1 MNFERYED
9 TIRAVKAKTEEK
21 FSTHCDLRLIHS
33 SITPSVVFAVK
44 IYKPAAPSY
53 LVATTHGWHM
63 SIDANVD
70 YEKPQSPYLLVEVDM
85 RGRAYSTG
93 TPDCN
98 GLELYDVYDAIRFAL
113 KEYKSYLI
121 NEDLIYFEGGSGGGG
136 NALAIAGKFPDLF
149 ASVNAMCPISD
160 YYEWYKTDD
169 ELGEFRDEMDVWI
182 CPNPEKNREAYNSR
196 SGLALL
202 PNLLTSLQICHGTT
216 DIRVPFSLT
225 QLYLD
230 RAKELEKPVKV
241 YSMEG
246 VGTREHFG
254 NITNEQLATMEQV
267 CRDNIANNRAP
278 IELPRK
284 GSFVVGGYLVTKA
297 FTVFLPTLDNVATI
311 YYNIDKKEITC
322 NKSLELQVIW
332 HE

>member
-9 TIRAVKAKTEEK
+9 AIRAVKAKTEEK

-121 NEDLIYFEGGSGGGG
+121 NEDLIYFETVFD
-136 NALAIAGKFPDLF
+136 ALTRAQSFDELDAIRRELVDLGFVKTPKNRKLKPRNIPYLEYEIDGFRVLAGRNNIQNDTLTLKIADRFDIWLHTKDIAGSHVIIF
-149 ASVNAMCPISD
+149 
-160 YYEWYKTDD
+160 T
-169 ELGEFRDEMDVWI
+169 
-182 CPNPEKNREAYNSR
+182 
-196 SGLALL
+196 
-202 PNLLTSLQICHGTT
+202 
-216 DIRVPFSLT
+216 
-225 QLYLD
+225 D
-230 RAKELEKPVKV
+230 RAEVPEEVVVK
-241 YSMEG
+241 
-246 VGTREHFG
+246 
-254 NITNEQLATMEQV
+254 AA
-267 CRDNIANNRAP
+267 NIAAVNSKAANSSGVPVECCLAKFVKKPSGAKPGMVIYTNNRTLYVTPDKASAD
-278 IELPRK
+278 
-284 GSFVVGGYLVTKA
+284 SF
-297 FTVFLPTLDNVATI
+297 I
-311 YYNIDKKEITC
+311 KK
-322 NKSLELQVIW
+322 
-332 HE
+332 

>member
-21 FSTHCDLRLIHS
+21 FSTYCDLRLIRS
-33 SITPSVVFAVK
+33 TITPSVIFAVK
-44 IYKPAAPSY
+44 IYKPVAPSY

-63 SIDANVD
+63 SIDTNVD
-70 YEKPQSPYLLVEVDM
+70 YETPQSPYLLVEVDM

-98 GLELYDVYDAIRFAL
+98 GLELYDVYDAIQFVL
-113 KEYKSYLI
+113 KEYKQHLLS
-121 NEDLIYFEGGSGGGG
+121 EDLLYFEGGSGGGG

-149 ASVNAMCPISD
+149 AAVNAMCPISD
-160 YYEWYKTDD
+160 YCEWYKTDD
-169 ELGEFRDEMDVWI
+169 KLGEFRDEMDAWI
-182 CPNPEKNREAYNSR
+182 CPNPEENREAYDSR
-196 SGLALL
+196 GGLTLL
-202 PNLLTSLQICHGTT
+202 PNLLTSIQICHGTT

-225 QLYLD
+225 KLYLD
-230 RAKELEKPVKV
+230 CAKALQKNVKV
-241 YSMEG
+241 YAMEG

-267 CRDNIANNRAP
+267 CRENIAKNRTPPKLA
-278 IELPRK
+278 RK
-284 GSFVVGGYLVTKA
+284 GSFVVGGYLTTKA

-311 YYNIDKKEITC
+311 HYDIDKKEITC
-322 NKSLELQVIW
+322 DKSLELNVIW
-332 HE
+332 HI